1 MGEMNVVALT
11 PRAGRSLNRMTS
23 QHNEVIRTG
32 TIVEVWNRSLG
43 RFGGT
48 FEVAEATPA
57 GIRVRRPADS
67 AALPS
72 VFTPDEVRRLDAGRP
87 ERPR

>member
-1 MGEMNVVALT
+1 
-11 PRAGRSLNRMTS
+11 MTAR
-23 QHNEVIRTG
+23 HNEAIHTG
-32 TIVEVWNRSLG
+32 SKVEVWNRSLG

-57 GIRVRRPADS
+57 GIRVRPSSDS

-72 VFTPDEVRRLDAGRP
+72 VFTPDEVRLLDGGRP
-87 ERPR
+87 TRLR